1 LTLIPLTWAS
11 ALMLAVILGVVI
23 GSWTAPLI
31 ALAVLLAGGAR
42 LLELRRRGGASPEA
56 PAEPPPPLAGGMP
69 YAPLLAVLVLV
80 LLRGYLG
87 PMRYDWPFIRGVDQF
102 EHAVMTDMTLSD
114 GSTESFMLYPPG
126 FHYLTAAIS
135 RLSGLEP
142 LEIFPVLAPAL
153 LVLPPLALYALGRRL
168 WGWEYGVAAALFAG
182 LIANSTYM
190 QFVEAR
196 YPNLVTAQFLLVLAV
211 GALFGLYGS
220 SSPRA
225 GLLLAL
231 VGSSVVLYHQVASL
245 YEAALLGLVG
255 LCFVPYLLVRE
266 RERGVALFLWLGLLG
281 LLSVV
286 FAWDTYDLPRAV
298 AGLVGGS
305 EAGRAGDAVAMA
317 LGTQPPLGFEH
328 LLAITSHP
336 VLWLGFLGAFLLM
349 AGPSGASVQYTLARA
364 TLLLWG
370 LLLFV
375 GSLTSASGFPER
387 FERDLSMPLALLAAF
402 ALLAVLRSL
411 ERRALAAGLATLLI
425 GTLVG
430 VQAIKN
436 LEVGSGPTSQ
446 VPPLLITRSSQ
457 VMLTPGVEAAGEWL
471 EEHNTGGNI
480 VASPYFGLVPSRAML
495 AMGGYT
501 GLQSYDLPRIL
512 IARDLPPS
520 GPEPLLEALW
530 ILQHP
535 EHEGTPL
542 LLEKHD
548 IRYVVLYKSFPPAY
562 GVDFRPFLSHP
573 RLYETVFENESV
585 VILAPREHP

>member
-1 LTLIPLTWAS
+1 
-11 ALMLAVILGVVI
+11 
-23 GSWTAPLI
+23 
-31 ALAVLLAGGAR
+31 
-42 LLELRRRGGASPEA
+42 
-56 PAEPPPPLAGGMP
+56 
-69 YAPLLAVLVLV
+69 
-80 LLRGYLG
+80 
-87 PMRYDWPFIRGVDQF
+87 
-102 EHAVMTDMTLSD
+102 MTLSE
-114 GSTESFMLYPPG
+114 GTTESFMLYPPG

-245 YEAALLGLVG
+245 YEAALLGMVG

-266 RERGVALFLWLGLLG
+266 WGRGLALFLWLGLLG

-387 FERDLSMPLALLAAF
+387 FERDLSMPLALLASFAF
-402 ALLAVLRSL
+402 LAVLRSL
-411 ERRALAAGLATLLI
+411 ERRGLAAVLATGLATLLI

-520 GPEPLLEALW
+520 GTEPLLEALW

-535 EHEGTPL
+535 NHEGTPL

-585 VILAPREHP
+585 VILAPRENP